1 AKLAW
6 FLVLQTSLGGGGV
19 PPDVL
24 PASAVLAA
32 MAVVGIIALV
42 PITPGAV
49 GVTEVAYIGI
59 LSTVGGPGLTEQITA
74 GVMLFRIAQW
84 LAVIPIGWVL
94 LLIMRGGHLA
104 ELLGGDGETAA
115 PATTTY
121 TKRLAVALRLPAGRA
136 HRGAG
141 LARQP
146 FAPSVLTVA

>member
-6 FLVLQTSLGGGGV
+6 FLVLEISLVVVGV
-19 PPDVL
+19 TPDVL

-59 LSTVGGPGLTEQITA
+59 LSAVAGPGYTEQITA

-104 ELLGGDGETAA
+104 ELLGGDNETPPPADGKEA
-115 PATTTY
+115 PATTT
-121 TKRLAVALRLPAGRA
+121 
-136 HRGAG
+136 
-141 LARQP
+141 
-146 FAPSVLTVA
+146 